1 MKRAAPSIRGGHQ
14 HNRHRLPP
22 TAELM
27 RALMSCRMMNSN
39 MEMRVST
46 NDIKW
51 VCRFTSRSVLAFAFK
66 KSLGLLVARAVLS
79 KLLFV
84 LKYSPDVAPSDFH
97 LYLKLKEFLGGKRF
111 GNDEELENAVTT
123 WLNELATEEYDM
135 GILQLVDKCDKCLNV
150 GDDYV
155 ESEGSFRYATE

>member
-1 MKRAAPSIRGGHQ
+1 MSRCVRKRIYFYSYPILQ
-14 HNRHRLPP
+14 VEEKLFK
-22 TAELM
+22 M
-27 RALMSCRMMNSN
+27 
-39 MEMRVST
+39 
-46 NDIKW
+46 
-51 VCRFTSRSVLAFAFK
+51 SRSENPCSFPTPFGMEELFKIRDVSENAFSH
-66 KSLGLLVARAVLS
+66 SLPYFG
-79 KLLFV
+79 
-84 LKYSPDVAPSDFH
+84 PDVAPSDFH